1 MLYPVKRGFRANCC
15 FQALSSPSVRCKPAR
30 SPSTSARCCAWVTL
44 ACVKDLTDRQSP
56 TVTKPNHSERSKSK
70 FVVVVVVVVVV
81 VELQECSF
89 NALCAHKTCVTLM
102 RNGMLLSKKLHKQLG
117 EFAGQRSVK
126 LFYVMEVPALP
137 VA

>member
-1 MLYPVKRGFRANCC
+1 MGST
-15 FQALSSPSVRCKPAR
+15 QALSSPSVRCKPAR

-56 TVTKPNHSERSKSK
+56 TVAKPNHSKRSK
-70 FVVVVVVVVVV
+70 FVV

-89 NALCAHKTCVTLM
+89 NALCAHKTCITLM
-102 RNGMLLSKKLHKQLG
+102 KIGMLPRYYLNKQSD
-117 EFAGQRSVK
+117 EFAGRRSVN
-126 LFYVMEVPALP
+126 LFYALEIPALS